1 MAAAAVILR
10 NELSRRATTRSAWTP
25 RPAQTPPPGNWR
37 TWLILAGRG
46 YGKTRTVNEW
56 AMTQARPGTR
66 GAIVGATAADV
77 RDICVE
83 GESGLHTLYPE
94 LNYEPSKRRI
104 TWPNGAQASLFS
116 ADEPDR
122 LRGPQF
128 HWAICDELAAWRKP
142 EGALAM
148 LMLGLRLGTDPRCAI
163 ATTPRPIKAIRDL
176 LESPTTFVTRGTTY
190 ENRANLAP
198 AFFEQII
205 TRYEGTRLGRQE
217 IEAEILED
225 TEGSIWKRSL
235 LDDLRVS
242 VIPELTRIVVAV
254 DPSAS
259 SKEGSDE
266 AGIVAAGLGVDGH
279 GYVLE
284 DVSRRGT
291 PHDWAMAAVSLYNK
305 WRANMLV
312 AEVNQGGEMVSL
324 TLGTIK
330 GAPPVKLIHASQG
343 KVARAEPVH
352 ALYEQKRVH
361 HVGFYPE
368 LEDQYCNWIPGNKSP
383 DRLDAAVYALTEL
396 MILGGGVF
404 FG

>member
-1 MAAAAVILR
+1 
-10 NELSRRATTRSAWTP
+10 
-25 RPAQTPPPGNWR
+25 
-37 TWLILAGRG
+37 
-46 YGKTRTVNEW
+46 
-56 AMTQARPGTR
+56 MTQARPGTR

-128 HWAICDELAAWRKP
+128 HWGVCDEVASWRKP
-142 EGALAM
+142 EAALAM

-163 ATTPRPIKAIRDL
+163 ATTPRPIKAILDL
-176 LESPTTFVTRGTTY
+176 LASRTTFVTRGTTY

-217 IEAEILED
+217 INAEILSD
-225 TEGSIWKRSL
+225 VQGAIWKRSL

-242 VIPELTRIVVAV
+242 AVPELTRIVVAV
-254 DPSAS
+254 DPSTTSGEEA
-259 SKEGSDE
+259 DE
-266 AGIVAAGLGVDGH
+266 AGIVAAGLGADGH

-284 DVSRRGT
+284 DASLRGT
-291 PHDWAMAAVSLYNK
+291 PNEWATAGVAVYNK
-305 WRANMLV
+305 WRANTLV
-312 AEVNQGGEMVSL
+312 AESNQGGEMVSL
-324 TLGTIK
+324 TFGTIK
-330 GAPPVKLIHASQG
+330 GAPHVKLIHASHG

-352 ALYEQKRVH
+352 ALYEQKRAH
-361 HVGFYPE
+361 HVGFFPE
-368 LEDQYCNWIPGNKSP
+368 LEDEYCNWIPGSKSP
-383 DRLDAAVYALTEL
+383 NRLDAAVYALTEL
-396 MILGGGVF
+396 MIERQGVLYTL
-404 FG
+404 

>member
-1 MAAAAVILR
+1 
-10 NELSRRATTRSAWTP
+10 
-25 RPAQTPPPGNWR
+25 
-37 TWLILAGRG
+37 
-46 YGKTRTVNEW
+46 
-56 AMTQARPGTR
+56 
-66 GAIVGATAADV
+66 
-77 RDICVE
+77 VE

-128 HWAICDELAAWRKP
+128 HWGICDEVSSWRKP
-142 EGALAM
+142 DAALAM

-176 LESPTTFVTRGTTY
+176 LASPTTFVTRGTTY

-217 IEAEILED
+217 IEAEILD
-225 TEGSIWKRSL
+225 DVQGAIWNRSL

-242 VIPELTRIVVAV
+242 VVPELTRIVVAV
-254 DPSAS
+254 DPSATS
-259 SKEGSDE
+259 GVCADE
-266 AGIVAAGLGVDGH
+266 AGIVAAGLGADGH

-284 DVSRRGT
+284 DASIRGT
-291 PHDWAMAAVSLYNK
+291 PNEWATAGVAVYNK
-305 WRANMLV
+305 WRANTLV
-312 AEVNQGGEMVSL
+312 AESNQGGEMVSL
-324 TLGTIK
+324 TFGTIK
-330 GAPPVKLIHASQG
+330 GAPHVKLIHASQG
-343 KVARAEPVH
+343 KAARAEPVH
-352 ALYEQKRVH
+352 SLYQQKRVH

-368 LEDQYCNWIPGNKSP
+368 LEDEYCNWIPGSRSP
-383 DRLDAAVYALTEL
+383 NRLDAAVYALTEL
-396 MILGGGVF
+396 MIGNRGVL

>member
-1 MAAAAVILR
+1 
-10 NELSRRATTRSAWTP
+10 
-25 RPAQTPPPGNWR
+25 
-37 TWLILAGRG
+37 
-46 YGKTRTVNEW
+46 
-56 AMTQARPGTR
+56 MTQARPGTR

-128 HWAICDELAAWRKP
+128 HWAVCDELAAWRKP

-176 LESPTTFVTRGTTY
+176 IESPTTFVTRGTTY

-217 IEAEILED
+217 IDAEILED
-225 TEGSIWKRSL
+225 VPGALWTRTM
-235 LDDLRVS
+235 LDNLRVTQA
-242 VIPELTRIVVAV
+242 PQLTRIVVAV
-254 DPSAS
+254 DPEATATETSA
-259 SKEGSDE
+259 ETGIIV
-266 AGIVAAGLGVDGH
+266 AGIGIDKH
-279 GYVLE
+279 GYVLA
-284 DVSRRGT
+284 DRTIKGHPAV
-291 PHDWAMAAVSLYNK
+291 WAAQAVSAYHTYKADRLIGESN
-305 WRANMLV
+305 N
-312 AEVNQGGEMVSL
+312 GGEMVSH
-324 TLGTIK
+324 TLHTVDQGV
-330 GAPPVKLIHASQG
+330 PVKLVHASRA
-343 KVARAEPVH
+343 KFPRAEPVG
-352 ALYEQKRVH
+352 ALYEQGKVH
-361 HVGFYPE
+361 HVGSFLE
-368 LEDQYCNWIPGNKSP
+368 LEDQLCSWAPNTGQLSP
-383 DRLDAAVYALTEL
+383 DRLDALVWAFSEL
-396 MILGGGVF
+396 MLGAQTWVRKAMA
-404 FG
+404 

>member
-1 MAAAAVILR
+1 
-10 NELSRRATTRSAWTP
+10 
-25 RPAQTPPPGNWR
+25 
-37 TWLILAGRG
+37 
-46 YGKTRTVNEW
+46 
-56 AMTQARPGTR
+56 MTQARPGTR

-266 AGIVAAGLGVDGH
+266 AGIVVAGLGVDGH

-305 WRANMLV
+305 WRANLLV
-312 AEVNQGGEMVSL
+312 AEVNQGGEMVAL

-352 ALYEQKRVH
+352 ALYEQKRIH

-368 LEDQYCNWIPGNKSP
+368 LEDQYCNWIPGSKSP

-396 MILGGGVF
+396 MIGNRGVL